1 MANILDTHEVSKAFG
16 ALVAVN
22 RVSLGI
28 EAEGIH
34 SIIGPNGAGKTTF
47 FNLLTGFLRPTS
59 GKIFFLGEDITGRP
73 PHRVSALGVGR
84 SFQITSV
91 FPELTVRENV
101 RIALQRSTRA
111 SYRLL
116 GSMKTLR
123 YLEERAEQL
132 LDQVALGA
140 KGGLPAKAIS
150 HGERRILDI
159 AVAMATSPRLLL
171 LDEPASGLAGDEIS
185 RLVRLI
191 QDLATS
197 TVIVLVEHNIDLV
210 LSVSRTIAVL
220 HQGEVI
226 AQGPPEAIRQDARVQ
241 EAYLGGEACF

>member
-1 MANILDTHEVSKAFG
+1 MSNVLEAHDVSKAFG

-22 RVSLGI
+22 GVSLGI

-34 SIIGPNGAGKTTF
+34 SIIGPNGAGKTTL

-59 GKIFFLGEDITGRP
+59 GKISFLGEDITGRP
-73 PHRVSALGVGR
+73 PHQIATRGIGR

-91 FPELTVRENV
+91 FPELTAAENV
-101 RIALQRSTRA
+101 RIALQRGTRG

-116 GSMKTLR
+116 GSMKKMR
-123 YLEERAEQL
+123 HLEERAGQI
-132 LDQVALGA
+132 LDQVGLRTKGDLAA
-140 KGGLPAKAIS
+140 KSIS

-191 QDLATS
+191 QDLAAS
-197 TVIVLVEHNIDLV
+197 TVIVLVEHNIELV

-226 AQGPPEAIRQDARVQ
+226 AQGPPDAIQRNARVQ
-241 EAYLGGEACF
+241 EAYLGGEACS